1 MALTNQEIKELE
13 KKHNLTPIDV
23 LEAKLDKH
31 IQNIKKLNA
40 QINPNNTLY
49 NLSEASKILGFS
61 RQALRTII
69 NNGELRIKT
78 LNNRPYVPHSEI
90 ERLNKF

>member
-1 MALTNQEIKELE
+1 MSLTKQEIKELE
-13 KKHNLTPIDV
+13 KEFNLTPIDV

-31 IQNIKKLNA
+31 IENIKRLNT
-40 QINPNNTLY
+40 QINPSNKLY

-61 RQALRTII
+61 RQALRSII
-69 NNGELRIKT
+69 DNGELRIKT

>member
-1 MALTNQEIKELE
+1 MTKQQRIKELE
-13 KKHNLTPIDV
+13 KEFNLTPFDV

-31 IQNIKKLNA
+31 IKNIKKLNI
-40 QINPNNTLY
+40 QINPKNTLY

-61 RQALRTII
+61 RQTLRTII

-78 LNNRPYVPHSEI
+78 INNRPYVPHSEI

>member
-1 MALTNQEIKELE
+1 MTLTKQEIKDLE
-13 KKHNLTPIDV
+13 KEFNLTPVDV
-23 LEAKLDKH
+23 LEKKLDKH
-31 IQNIKKLNA
+31 IENIKKLNTK
-40 QINPNNTLY
+40 INSNNTLY

-61 RQALRTII
+61 RQALRSII
-69 NNGELRIKT
+69 DNGELRIKI